1 MHHDFLDRYSRLD
14 SPVHRLPAALK
25 LVLALIFILVTMAL
39 PLTAWEWFIGLL
51 ATLVAIAALSH
62 IPWLFLLKRLLFLEP
77 FILGVAVLTLF
88 QPNGGR
94 VFATIFVRSTLCLLT
109 MVLLSNTTAFAAI
122 LQVLRR
128 MRVSTLLITTL
139 ALIYRYLFVLVDEA
153 ERMYRAR
160 ASRTFAPKT
169 FGNHAH
175 RIHLWQI
182 LGTVIGQLFIRS
194 TERAER
200 IYAAMLARGW
210 R

>member
-25 LVLALIFILVTMAL
+25 LALALIFVFVTVAL
-39 PLTAWEWFIGLL
+39 PLSVRGWFVGLT
-51 ATLVAIAALSH
+51 ATLIAVGALSR
-62 IPWLFLLKRLLFLEP
+62 IPWSFLLKRLLFLEP
-77 FILGVAVLTLF
+77 FVLGMAVLTLF
-88 QPNGGR
+88 QPNGVR

-109 MVLLSNTTAFAAI
+109 MVLLSNTTPFSAI

-128 MRVSTLLITTL
+128 VHVPALFVTTL

-153 ERMYRAR
+153 ERMHRAR
-160 ASRTFAPKT
+160 ASRTFTPKDSVCSS
-169 FGNHAH
+169 H
-175 RIHLWQI
+175 RVRVWQV
-182 LGTVIGQLFIRS
+182 LGTVIGQLFVRS